1 MELYKKIDITKTLE
15 KSREENTHLQ
25 SRLLFQLY
33 KILNSI
39 ENFKYDILDGNL
51 IIWEKIVPTFS
62 AYKEQIDML
71 IDLFNA
77 QDIPL
82 QCPHGRP
89 AVIKITRKDIDKLF
103 KRIL

>member
-51 IIWEKIVPTFS
+51 IIWEKI
-62 AYKEQIDML
+62 YKINNLVLEIENLYYMC
-71 IDLFNA
+71 I
-77 QDIPL
+77 I
-82 QCPHGRP
+82 
-89 AVIKITRKDIDKLF
+89 
-103 KRIL
+103 

>member
-1 MELYKKIDITKTLE
+1 MELYKKIDMNNFDRAEYFQYFMSVGTTIEFTVKVDITKTLE

-51 IIWEKIVPTFS
+51 IIWEKIVPTLVMEIIQS
-62 AYKEQIDML
+62 LK
-71 IDLFNA
+71 
-77 QDIPL
+77 
-82 QCPHGRP
+82 
-89 AVIKITRKDIDKLF
+89 
-103 KRIL
+103 